1 MTKWILVLVLLAGCG
16 QQEEQADDGA
26 ATNYGYGYNFDAITP
41 SGLRLRY
48 YTASTTMPFGDATY
62 RATAMEQSFS
72 QVKACT
78 GLDGNPPLVIIVPA
92 GTFDPSDE
100 FTYFATNTILIE
112 DGNHSWI
119 YFEWLLQHGMV
130 HALLAS
136 NGFHNDANAAH
147 ESPLFELCARMLG
160 PPIPGGGN

>member
-1 MTKWILVLVLLAGCG
+1 MLVLLVAGCG
-16 QQEEQADDGA
+16 QRQEAQKADDGA
-26 ATNYGYGYNFDAITP
+26 ATNYGYGHNFDAITS

-48 YTASTTMPFGDATY
+48 ATTPTTMPFGDAAY
-62 RATAMEQSFS
+62 RAGAMEQSFS

-78 GLDGNPPLVIIVPA
+78 GLDGIPPLVIIIPA
-92 GTFDPSDE
+92 GALDPSDE
-100 FTYFATNTILIE
+100 FTYFETNTILIE

-136 NGFHNDANAAH
+136 NGFPGNANSLH
-147 ESPLFELCARMLG
+147 ESPLFELCAKW
-160 PPIPGGGN
+160 PEAPIPGGGN